1 MASYEL
7 LAAFLVTTALFAYVP
22 GPAMLYTIAQTM
34 ARGRAAGLTA
44 VLGIHLGCYIHIVA
58 AVAGLSV
65 LFQAVPW
72 LYLAVKVGGACYL
85 IWLGFSMLR
94 ARLSDDTTGSFTI
107 GQKSS
112 KRAFIDSVV
121 VEMLNPKTALFFLAF
136 LPQFVDPAA
145 AFPVW
150 LQFLILGVAVNIIFT
165 SADFVV
171 VMVAGLAAGRL
182 KRSAFA
188 QGVARRGAGGIL
200 MGLGLHLAWQRS

>member
-34 ARGRAAGLTA
+34 ARGRAAGLMA

-58 AVAGLSV
+58 AVAGLSM

-72 LYLAVKVGGACYL
+72 LYIAVKFCGACYL

-94 ARLSDDTTGSFTI
+94 ARLSDNTTGSFTI

-150 LQFLILGVAVNIIFT
+150 LQFLILGVAVNIVFT

-188 QGVARRGAGGIL
+188 QGVARRAAGAIL

>member
-34 ARGRAAGLTA
+34 ARGRAAGLMA
-44 VLGIHLGCYIHIVA
+44 VLGVHLGCYIHIVA
-58 AVAGLSV
+58 AVAGLSM

-72 LYLAVKVGGACYL
+72 LYIAVKFGGACYL

-94 ARLSDDTTGSFTI
+94 VRLSEDTTGSFTI

-150 LQFLILGVAVNIIFT
+150 LQFLVLGVAVNIIFT
-165 SADFVV
+165 SADFVA

-188 QGVARRGAGGIL
+188 QGVARRAAGVIL

>member
-34 ARGRAAGLTA
+34 ARGRAAGLMA
-44 VLGIHLGCYIHIVA
+44 VLGVHLGCYIHIVA
-58 AVAGLSV
+58 AVAGLSM

-72 LYLAVKVGGACYL
+72 LYIAVKFGGACYL

-188 QGVARRGAGGIL
+188 QGVARRAAGAIL
-200 MGLGLHLAWQRS
+200 MGLGVRLAWQRS

>member
-72 LYLAVKVGGACYL
+72 LYLAVKFGGACYL

-150 LQFLILGVAVNIIFT
+150 LQFLVLGVAVNITFT

-188 QGVARRGAGGIL
+188 QGVARRAAGAIL
-200 MGLGLHLAWQRS
+200 MGLGVRLAWQRS

>member
-34 ARGRAAGLTA
+34 SRGRAAGLMA

-58 AVAGLSV
+58 AVAGLSM

-72 LYLAVKVGGACYL
+72 LYIAVKFGGACYL

-145 AFPVW
+145 AFTVW
-150 LQFLILGVAVNIIFT
+150 LQFLILGVAVNIVFT

-188 QGVARRGAGGIL
+188 QGVARRAAGAIL

>member
-34 ARGRAAGLTA
+34 ARGRAAGLMA
-44 VLGIHLGCYIHIVA
+44 VLGVHLGCYIHIVA
-58 AVAGLSV
+58 AVAGLSM

-72 LYLAVKVGGACYL
+72 LYIAVKFGGACYL

-94 ARLSDDTTGSFTI
+94 VRLSEDTTGSFTI

-165 SADFVV
+165 SADFVA

-188 QGVARRGAGGIL
+188 QGVARRAAGAIL

>member
-7 LAAFLVTTALFAYVP
+7 LAAFLVTTALFANVP

-34 ARGRAAGLTA
+34 ARGRAAGLMA

-58 AVAGLSV
+58 AVAGLSM

-72 LYLAVKVGGACYL
+72 LYIAFKFGGACYL

-94 ARLSDDTTGSFTI
+94 ARLSDNTTGSFTI

-150 LQFLILGVAVNIIFT
+150 LQFLVLGVAVNITFT

-188 QGVARRGAGGIL
+188 QGIARRAAGAIL
-200 MGLGLHLAWQRS
+200 MGLGLRLAWQRS

>member
-34 ARGRAAGLTA
+34 ARGRAAGLMA

-58 AVAGLSV
+58 AVAGLSM

-72 LYLAVKVGGACYL
+72 LYIAVKFGGACYL

-94 ARLSDDTTGSFTI
+94 VRLSEDTTGSFTI

-121 VEMLNPKTALFFLAF
+121 VEMLNPKTALFFLAL
-136 LPQFVDPAA
+136 LPQFVDPTA

-165 SADFVV
+165 SADFVA

-188 QGVARRGAGGIL
+188 QGVARRAAGAIL

>member
-7 LAAFLVTTALFAYVP
+7 LAAFLVTTAVFAYVP

-34 ARGRAAGLTA
+34 ARGRAAGLMA

-72 LYLAVKVGGACYL
+72 LYLAVKFGGACYL

-150 LQFLILGVAVNIIFT
+150 LQFLVLGVAVNIIFT

-188 QGVARRGAGGIL
+188 QGIARRAAGAIL
-200 MGLGLHLAWQRS
+200 MGLGLRLAWQRS

>member
-34 ARGRAAGLTA
+34 ARGRAAGLMA

-58 AVAGLSV
+58 AVAGLSM

-72 LYLAVKVGGACYL
+72 LYIAVKFGGACYL

-94 ARLSDDTTGSFTI
+94 VRLSEDTTGSFTI

-136 LPQFVDPAA
+136 LPQFVDPTA

-165 SADFVV
+165 SADFVA

-188 QGVARRGAGGIL
+188 QGVARRAAGAIL

>member
-22 GPAMLYTIAQTM
+22 GPAMLYTIAQAM
-34 ARGRAAGLTA
+34 ARGRAAGLMA
-44 VLGIHLGCYIHIVA
+44 VLGVHLGCYIHIVA
-58 AVAGLSV
+58 AVAGLSM

-72 LYLAVKVGGACYL
+72 LYIAVKFGGACYL

-150 LQFLILGVAVNIIFT
+150 LQFLVLGVAVNIIFT

-188 QGVARRGAGGIL
+188 QGVARRAAGAIL
-200 MGLGLHLAWQRS
+200 MGLGVRLAWQRS

>member
-22 GPAMLYTIAQTM
+22 GPAMLYIIAQTM
-34 ARGRAAGLTA
+34 ARGRAAGLMA

-72 LYLAVKVGGACYL
+72 LYLAVKFGGACYL

-150 LQFLILGVAVNIIFT
+150 LQFLVLGVAVNIIFT

-188 QGVARRGAGGIL
+188 QGVARRAAGAIL
-200 MGLGLHLAWQRS
+200 MGLGVRLAWQRS

>member
-1 MASYEL
+1 
-7 LAAFLVTTALFAYVP
+7 
-22 GPAMLYTIAQTM
+22 
-34 ARGRAAGLTA
+34 
-44 VLGIHLGCYIHIVA
+44 
-58 AVAGLSV
+58 
-65 LFQAVPW
+65 
-72 LYLAVKVGGACYL
+72 
-85 IWLGFSMLR
+85 MLR

-165 SADFVV
+165 SADFVA

-188 QGVARRGAGGIL
+188 QGVARRAAGAIL
-200 MGLGLHLAWQRS
+200 MGLGVRLAWQRS

>member
-34 ARGRAAGLTA
+34 ARGRAAGLMA
-44 VLGIHLGCYIHIVA
+44 VLGIHLGCYVHIIA
-58 AVAGLSV
+58 AAAGLSV

-72 LYLAVKVGGACYL
+72 LYLAVKFGGACYL

-94 ARLSDDTTGSFTI
+94 ARLNDEATGSVTI
-107 GQKSS
+107 SQKSA
-112 KRAFIDSVV
+112 KRAFVDSIV
-121 VEMLNPKTALFFLAF
+121 VEVLNPKTALFFLAF

-145 AFPVW
+145 VFPIW

-171 VMVAGLAAGRL
+171 VLVAGLAAGRL
-182 KRSAFA
+182 RRSALA
-188 QGVARRGAGGIL
+188 QTVARRGAGAIL